1 MLINLNVKVK
11 INERISL
18 LTKKLYK
25 NKHKDCLLS
34 PDVTNALVDI
44 HNNDLVVTL
53 IDKATGNI
61 TLACKNFYASVIARE
76 LGLKKK
82 LSAYTHN
89 STKGLSSN
97 TIIKV
102 KKNLSADYSQQH

>member
-11 INERISL
+11 INERISI

-34 PDVTNALVDI
+34 PDVINSLVDI
-44 HNNDLVVTL
+44 HNNDLVVSP

-61 TLACKNFYASVIARE
+61 TLACKIFMPLLLLEN
-76 LGLKKK
+76 
-82 LSAYTHN
+82 
-89 STKGLSSN
+89 
-97 TIIKV
+97 
-102 KKNLSADYSQQH
+102 